1 MYSVR
6 NMENII
12 RYTWS
17 KEDSEE
23 ESWKVEFRN
32 STREI
37 LKRDTGE
44 REYSKD
50 ESYLRSS
57 ISISLIIFVK

>member
-1 MYSVR
+1 
-6 NMENII
+6 MENII

-17 KEDSEE
+17 KEDSEK
-23 ESWKVEFRN
+23 ESRKVEFRN

-37 LKRDTGE
+37 LKCDTGE
-44 REYSKD
+44 EEYLKD
-50 ESYLRSS
+50 ESYLRLS